1 MKIKHRYYSEAQQL
15 WDEIQEEERKAKLT
29 EQERV
34 KELERNKRE
43 VSEIIRKAEERYSMK
58 TRVISSKRLEIF
70 RNISG
75 AALWLAKV
83 MELDIE
89 ITTRRDYG
97 NILLSTDTLILN
109 RSSEDVRQVYES
121 LLHSADEAWIQSVNE
136 VIAMN
141 FRYEFC
147 DGIDQ

>member
-1 MKIKHRYYSEAQQL
+1 MKIKDRYYSEAQQL